1 MKVLQ
6 QYAGHDVR
14 RGRWYWAVCLMV
26 LGLLPC
32 QAWALCSV
40 TSTVP
45 AGFGTVSSILVRT
58 TSQSASTTNAGL
70 ACTGSLLSLLAT
82 TDHFYAVI
90 TSSQTGLLGPTGDV
104 IGYTIY
110 ANNST
115 SYPIARGVQFDF
127 ARNSLVDL
135 LGLLGSSTVAKSV
148 PLYLGSITGSNV
160 AAGIYTETLS
170 IAWSWNYCS
179 GIGLLGICLGRDIGS
194 GTASLT
200 VNLTVAND
208 CVITAP
214 NISFGSAPVI
224 SAFAT
229 VTGQTINLACTK
241 GSAYTVGLSD
251 GQNALSVGGRR
262 RMISGSN
269 FLAYDIF
276 KSAGTT
282 RWGSVGAARRAS
294 SDAEVNPGNGMGTG
308 SQVFNYNARI
318 YTDQAT
324 PPAGTYVDNVVLD
337 VGF

>member
-1 MKVLQ
+1 MDRL
-6 QYAGHDVR
+6 
-14 RGRWYWAVCLMV
+14 RGYWGQ
-26 LGLLPC
+26 GLLLMALLSPGAV
-32 QAWALCSV
+32 QALCSV
-40 TSTVP
+40 VSTSP
-45 AGFGTVSSILVRT
+45 ASFGTLSSILVRT
-58 TSQSASTTNAGL
+58 TSQSASSTNAGL
-70 ACTGSLLSLLAT
+70 ACTGSLAT
-82 TDHFYAVI
+82 LMASNDHFYATI
-90 TSSQTGLLGPTGDV
+90 TSSQSGLLGPTGDV

-110 ANNST
+110 GDNST
-115 SYPIARGVQFDF
+115 NYPINRGVQFDF
-127 ARNSLVDL
+127 ARNSIVDA
-135 LGLLGSSTVAKSV
+135 LGLLGSPTVAKAIPV
-148 PLYLGSITGSNV
+148 YLGSITGSNV

-170 IAWSWNYCS
+170 IAWSWNYCA
-179 GIGLLGICLGRDIGS
+179 GIGALGVCLGRDIGS
-194 GTASLT
+194 GVASLT

-229 VTGQTINLACTK
+229 VSGQTINLACTK
-241 GSAYTVGLSD
+241 GSAYTVGLDD
-251 GQNALSVGGRR
+251 GQHAVSVGGRR

-269 FLAYDIF
+269 YLAYDIF

-294 SDAEVNPGNGMGTG
+294 SDAEVNPGNGLGTG

-324 PPAGTYVDNVVLD
+324 PPAGTYIDNVVLD